1 MIGIYIHNLLE
12 KNLNPTFPEAKRF
25 KMPLGEWP

>member
-25 KMPLGEWP
+25 KIPPGE